1 MLTISG
7 FRFLKFSIAIL
18 TMALAFSPAVSAW
31 NWMNSESGI
40 RAMGEV
46 VMNLVWKHLLR
57 GPRAGKMHC
66 TSTTMASQAP
76 VRTTFSWFRKLPAMG
91 MPWRMV
97 TSLEVQHTPETVMPF
112 APTDLA

>member
-1 MLTISG
+1 MLTNSG
-7 FRFLKFSIAIL
+7 LRFLKFSMAIL
-18 TMALAFSPAVSAW
+18 TIALALSPAVAEEKR
-31 NWMNSESGI
+31 MNSESGI

-76 VRTTFSWFRKLPAMG
+76 VSTTFSWFR
-91 MPWRMV
+91 
-97 TSLEVQHTPETVMPF
+97 
-112 APTDLA
+112 